1 MRVLYNGIAAGL
13 VQWNASGIRAR
24 LLASVGNS
32 YKLGAEQLLFGLSP
46 LFKIIVL
53 PMLLLT
59 LFFGLVAVQGGGML
73 IPLWVF
79 GVRN

>member
-1 MRVLYNGIAAGL
+1 MSVLYNGIAAGL
-13 VQWNASGIRAR
+13 VQWNVSGIRAR
-24 LLASVGNS
+24 FLASVGNS
-32 YKLGAEQLLFGLSP
+32 YKLGAELLLFGPSP
-46 LFKIIVL
+46 LFKIIDL

-59 LFFGLVAVQGGGML
+59 LFFGLVAGQSGGML